1 MRHLSIPSPRRPGHA
16 WPRGEIRRSVVPLVM
31 SRLSSSHGESP
42 PGAAPRTVA
51 LVPAAGRGLR
61 MGGQVRKQFLLLG
74 GCPILIQSL
83 RVLEASPVI
92 HEILLAVPQED
103 LQYCCDHIMAPGE
116 FRKLTKVVPGG
127 AQRQDSVRH
136 ALAEVGD
143 DTEIVL
149 VHDAVR
155 PFLTLDMIRNVVQ
168 AAAEH
173 GAAIV
178 ALPMRDT
185 VKYVGADGIIQR
197 TVDRTPL
204 WLAQTPQAFRRAWLE
219 EGHRN
224 ALANG
229 TQATDDSD
237 LVELIGKPVV
247 VVEGSGENIKV
258 TRPEDLV
265 IGEAI
270 LNARTGARSAE

>member
-1 MRHLSIPSPRRPGHA
+1 
-16 WPRGEIRRSVVPLVM
+16 M
-31 SRLSSSHGESP
+31 SRLGSSQGDR
-42 PGAAPRTVA
+42 PGGREPRTVA

-61 MGGQVRKQFLLLG
+61 MGGPVPKQFLSLG
-74 GCPILIQSL
+74 GRPILIQSL
-83 RVLEASPVI
+83 RMLQTSPVI
-92 HEILLAVPQED
+92 HEIVLAVPQTE
-103 LQYCCDHIMAPGE
+103 LQYCLDHIVAPGE
-116 FRKLTKVVPGG
+116 FGKVTKVVPGG

-136 ALAEVGD
+136 ALAEVSE

-155 PFLTLDMIRNVVQ
+155 PFLTLEMIRNVVQ
-168 AAAEH
+168 AAVEH

-185 VKYVGADGIIQR
+185 VKYVGADGIIQK
-197 TVDRTPL
+197 TVDRRPL

-219 EGHRN
+219 EGHRK
-224 ALANG
+224 ALLNG

-270 LNARTGARSAE
+270 LRSRTTARSAG

>member
-1 MRHLSIPSPRRPGHA
+1 MCVLLPV
-16 WPRGEIRRSVVPLVM
+16 SVFVSVREPDS
-31 SRLSSSHGESP
+31 SRVG
-42 PGAAPRTVA
+42 PRTVA

-61 MGGQVRKQFLLLG
+61 MGGPIPKQFLALG
-74 GCPILIQSL
+74 GRPILAQSL
-83 RVLEASPVI
+83 RVLQASPVI
-92 HEILLAVPQED
+92 HEIILAVPQTD
-103 LQYCCDHIMAPGE
+103 RQYCLDHFVATGE
-116 FRKLTKVVPGG
+116 FGKVTKVVPGG

-136 ALAEVGD
+136 ALAEVSEETD
-143 DTEIVL
+143 IVL

-155 PFLTLDMIRNVVQ
+155 PFLTEEMIRQVV
-168 AAAEH
+168 AAAVEH
-173 GAAIV
+173 GAAII

-185 VKYVGADGIIQR
+185 VKYVGAGGVIER
-197 TVDRTPL
+197 TLDRGPL

-219 EGHRN
+219 EGHHK
-224 ALANG
+224 ALLEG
-229 TQATDDSD
+229 VHATDDAH

-270 LNARTGARSAE
+270 LSSRTAGRSAG